1 MSELENKI
9 EGIKTK
15 IGEIYYEK
23 EKGLYK
29 QEYDEKIGNYSRGS
43 VISDLANTE
52 DKFDRRERA
61 RTLAQVILDK
71 EIQTP
76 FNIGIF
82 AHWGVGK
89 TTFLSYLQEEI
100 ECFNKNENNKRN
112 GELITYI
119 VNYDASEYEEKD
131 KIWASI
137 LRTMFL
143 QYEKTTWFP
152 KFFYTVKKILSNR
165 KKFTTFILSYILSLL
180 IVSGLSAYSL
190 YMFWN
195 DWNKQLKI
203 ITGSGATIIA
213 IIILITKLLIPSIKG
228 LLQSAIP
235 LSDKI
240 VNNIS
245 LPDYVN
251 KLGARENIKK
261 DLSILVDAWLHRW
274 GNDNKRIVLIIDELD
289 RCSVKG
295 ITEFFQSMQLFL
307 KVHEIVIIFAIDQG
321 YLKKALSNSFGLTD
335 EKEINIFLMEYLEKY
350 INVSIYLNQQVNYLT
365 YIDYLLNNINNNG
378 NNFALSDGEKQSI
391 KSIIGTVPINF
402 LTPRKVKKL
411 INVLIISKET
421 CVLFNKKGGD
431 IIDFRGYI
439 LWFIFTCFYAEEV
452 KQMHNYF
459 EAYKYNKYYKVRD
472 LLYKMPKKSKEELLI
487 KVNNQQ
493 ILELMDEIVLKD
505 IYNYD
510 SVISDF
516 AQII

>member
-1 MSELENKI
+1 
-9 EGIKTK
+9 
-15 IGEIYYEK
+15 
-23 EKGLYK
+23 
-29 QEYDEKIGNYSRGS
+29 
-43 VISDLANTE
+43 
-52 DKFDRRERA
+52 
-61 RTLAQVILDK
+61 
-71 EIQTP
+71 
-76 FNIGIF
+76 
-82 AHWGVGK
+82 
-89 TTFLSYLQEEI
+89 
-100 ECFNKNENNKRN
+100 
-112 GELITYI
+112 
-119 VNYDASEYEEKD
+119 
-131 KIWASI
+131 
-137 LRTMFL
+137 
-143 QYEKTTWFP
+143 
-152 KFFYTVKKILSNR
+152 
-165 KKFTTFILSYILSLL
+165 
-180 IVSGLSAYSL
+180 
-190 YMFWN
+190 
-195 DWNKQLKI
+195 
-203 ITGSGATIIA
+203 
-213 IIILITKLLIPSIKG
+213 
-228 LLQSAIP
+228 
-235 LSDKI
+235 
-240 VNNIS
+240 
-245 LPDYVN
+245 
-251 KLGARENIKK
+251 
-261 DLSILVDAWLHRW
+261 
-274 GNDNKRIVLIIDELD
+274 
-289 RCSVKG
+289 
-295 ITEFFQSMQLFL
+295 
-307 KVHEIVIIFAIDQG
+307 
-321 YLKKALSNSFGLTD
+321 
-335 EKEINIFLMEYLEKY
+335 MEYLEKY